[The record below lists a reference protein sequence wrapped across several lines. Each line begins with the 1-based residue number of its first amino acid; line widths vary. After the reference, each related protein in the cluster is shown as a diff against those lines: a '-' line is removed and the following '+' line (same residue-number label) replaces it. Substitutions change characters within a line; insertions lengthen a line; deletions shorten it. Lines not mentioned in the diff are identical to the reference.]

1 MKSRIYSTDLDNMTH
16 DQIAT
21 STHRMAK
28 ANDLPELLELSESL
42 RRAVD
47 DERDSAGIVDQIRAL
62 LIQ

>member
-1 MKSRIYSTDLDNMTH
+1 MTH